1 MCYGG
6 EPFRPEM
13 PCMPAIPTLLD
24 FDALLAPIAGAS
36 PSGADPREDFSAAS
50 PYLRLRDLRAEARA
64 AERMADAAAEGDAA
78 PTADWRPVRD
88 LATNLIAR
96 DAKDI
101 EVACWLLEALLRTD
115 GMAGFSA
122 GARLIAAMADTF
134 WDGLHPLPDD
144 EDGLGRRLAPIAG
157 LNGVDGDGTLI
168 QPLRKLRLFER
179 PDGSPVAVWQYR
191 QSMEVAGIGEA
202 AKRQQRIAAGV
213 LAFDTIDAEARAAAR
228 DWAGVLV
235 NAGQAALEA
244 WDALGQVV
252 AEYGGGD
259 TPSSRVRDLLA
270 EITSIAERY
279 APRAAAEPPPTTAAE
294 ATITPASIPVPPRIG
309 TREDALAAL
318 AEISD
323 YFRRTEPH
331 SPLAY
336 TLAEAVRRA
345 RLTWPELLEE
355 VVPDEGSR
363 DSILLRLGIRPNR

>member
-1 MCYGG
+1 
-6 EPFRPEM
+6 
-13 PCMPAIPTLLD
+13 LD
-24 FDALLAPIAGAS
+24 LDALLAPIAGPS
-36 PSGADPREDFSAAS
+36 PTGTDPRADFSAAS
-50 PYLRLRDLRAEARA
+50 PYLRLRDLRADARA
-64 AERMADAAAEGDAA
+64 AERMADAAADGDAA
-78 PTADWRPVRD
+78 PSADWRPVRD
-88 LATNLIAR
+88 LATRIIAT

-101 EVACWLLEALLRTD
+101 DVACWLLEALLRTD

-122 GARLIAAMADTF
+122 GAHLIAALAETY
-134 WDGLHPLPDD
+134 WDGLHPMPDD
-144 EDGLGRRLAPIAG
+144 EDGLSRRFAPIAG
-157 LNGVDGDGTLI
+157 LNGAEGDGTLI

-191 QSMEVAGIGEA
+191 QSMEVAGIGDT
-202 AKRQQRIAAGV
+202 AKQQQRLAAGV
-213 LAFDTIDAEARAAAR
+213 IAFDAIDAEARTGDWAAA
-228 DWAGVLV
+228 LV
-235 NAGQAALEA
+235 GAGQAALAA
-244 WDALGQVV
+244 WDALGRVI
-252 AEYGGGD
+252 AEHGGAD
-259 TPSSRVRDLLA
+259 TPSSRVRDLLT
-270 EITSIAERY
+270 EIVDIAGRY
-279 APRAAAEPPPTTAAE
+279 APRAVAEPPPDTAVE
-294 ATITPASIPVPPRIG
+294 LPVDTATIPRATRLA

>member
-1 MCYGG
+1 
-6 EPFRPEM
+6 
-13 PCMPAIPTLLD
+13 MPAIPTLLD
-24 FDALLAPIAGAS
+24 ADALLAPIAGPS
-36 PSGADPREDFSAAS
+36 PTGADPREDFSAAS
-50 PYLRLRDLRAEARA
+50 PYLRLRDLRAEART
-64 AERMADAAAEGDAA
+64 AERMADAAADGDTA
-78 PTADWRPVRD
+78 PAADWRPVRD
-88 LATNLIAR
+88 LATTIIAEN
-96 DAKDI
+96 AKDL

-122 GARLIAAMADTF
+122 GARLIAAMTETF
-134 WDGLHPLPDD
+134 WEGLHPMPDD
-144 EDGLGRRLAPIAG
+144 EDGPAHRFAPIAG

-202 AKRQQRIAAGV
+202 ARREQRIAAGV
-213 LAFDTIDAEARAAAR
+213 LPFDTIDAEARAAAR
-228 DWAGVLV
+228 DWADMLV
-235 NAGQAALEA
+235 DAGKAALEA

-252 AEYGGGD
+252 AEYGGAD

-270 EITSIAERY
+270 EITDIAQRY
-279 APRAAAEPPPTTAAE
+279 APGAAVEPPSQAAAEVAVPTAAM
-294 ATITPASIPVPPRIG
+294 PLPSRIA
-309 TREDALAAL
+309 TREEALTAL
-318 AEISD
+318 AEISAF
-323 YFRRTEPH
+323 FRRTEPH

-363 DSILLRLGIRPNR
+363 ESILLRLGIRPNR

>member
-1 MCYGG
+1 
-6 EPFRPEM
+6 
-13 PCMPAIPTLLD
+13 LD
-24 FDALLAPIAGAS
+24 LDALLAPIAGPS
-36 PSGADPREDFSAAS
+36 PTGADPREDFSAAS

-64 AERMADAAAEGDAA
+64 AERMADAAAAGDAA

-88 LATNLIAR
+88 LATSIIAR

-122 GARLIAAMADTF
+122 GTRLIAALAETF
-134 WDGLHPLPDD
+134 WDALHPMPDD
-144 EDGLGRRLAPIAG
+144 EDGLGRRFAPIAG

-191 QSMEVAGIGEA
+191 QSMEVAGLGDT

-213 LAFDTIDAEARAAAR
+213 LAFDTLDGEARAAAG
-228 DWAGVLV
+228 DWAGALLH
-235 NAGQAALEA
+235 AGQAALAA
-244 WDALGQVV
+244 WEALGQVV
-252 AEYGGGD
+252 AAHGGAD
-259 TPSSRVRDLLA
+259 VPSSRVRDLIA
-270 EITSIAERY
+270 EIRDIAGRY
-279 APRAAAEPPPTTAAE
+279 APPAAAEPPPPEAAGGVTTVTATGATATMPLAA
-294 ATITPASIPVPPRIG
+294 RIA

-355 VVPDEGSR
+355 VVPDEASR
-363 DSILLRLGIRPNR
+363 DSILLRLGIRPNRPAE